1 MASQAVLVESRAIP
15 AVWPRVALIGVVASA
30 ALAGYLATEPHA
42 AALAV
47 SHDGAALT
55 RLMRFMAAVKM
66 LLAAAALA
74 GVVWRLGAPV
84 SLAWFGAYAA
94 AAAAMAAGP
103 GLIWGMV
110 HVGAGALAL
119 HGGLLASLVLLWR
132 DPETARMLAAAV
144 ARRRQ
149 GV

>member
-1 MASQAVLVESRAIP
+1 MASQTVVLGHRTVAM
-15 AVWPRVALIGVVASA
+15 VWPRVVLLGVVAGA
-30 ALAGYLATEPHA
+30 ALAGYLATTPHA
-42 AALAV
+42 AVLAA

-74 GVVWRLGAPV
+74 AVVWRLGAPV
-84 SLAWFGAYAA
+84 SLAWYGAYAA

-119 HGGLLASLVLLWR
+119 HGGLLASVLLLWR
-132 DPETARMLAAAV
+132 DPETPRMLAAAV